1 MGLSTLVDR
10 TAREQE
16 LIEAVK
22 RGDEDRVRGIVYE
35 YEALA
40 NTTAEG
46 IPIVLLALYHGHR
59 DIAQALVDLGAEVDI
74 FTAAALNN
82 ANRLAMA
89 LRGRRDAVNSHSPDG
104 WTPLGLAAYFG
115 AESSARLLLATG
127 ADLALRSTNPSG
139 NTPLH
144 AAVAGKRHRLVE
156 LLIEAGADINATDA
170 NGWTPL
176 NLAAREGV
184 TRTIDYLLAH
194 GADPTI
200 TAANGQTPLQT
211 AEKEGKTAAVDVLR
225 RVMRDA

>member
-1 MGLSTLVDR
+1 MGQRTLVDR

-22 RGDEDRVRGIVYE
+22 QGDEDRVRGIVYE

-40 NTTAEG
+40 DTKVEG
-46 IPIVLLALYHGHR
+46 IPVVLLALYYGYR
-59 DIAQALVDLGAEVDI
+59 DIAQALVDLGADVDI

-89 LRGRRDAVNSHSPDG
+89 LRGRQDAVNSHSPDG

-127 ADLALRSTNPSG
+127 ADLMLRSTNPTG

-144 AAVAGKRHRLVE
+144 AAVAGKCHRLVE
-156 LLIEAGADINATDA
+156 LLVEAGADINATDA

-176 NLAAREGV
+176 HLAAHEGPV
-184 TRTIDYLLAH
+184 TTIDYLLAH
-194 GADPTI
+194 GANPTI
-200 TAANGQTPLQT
+200 PAANGQTPLQT
-211 AEKEGKTAAVDVLR
+211 AEKEGRTAAAEMLR
-225 RVMRDA
+225 RVTGDA